1 MDRKSAEARLS
12 GQPKG
17 AFLIR
22 ESDRKFGSYVL
33 SFNGNTGVHH
43 FRVSAVCGDFY
54 IGGRVFHSLSDLV
67 TFYTLYSDLLKGERL
82 EVPIPPPEPV
92 DDSKKRVVAVLPYTK
107 MPDTDELRF
116 DRKLLIEQ
124 FFLMIFLLLV
134 FRKEIFLLLKM
145 IWVMDG
151 SGVNF

>member
-54 IGGRVFHSLSDLV
+54 IGGRVFHSLTDLV
-67 TFYTLYSDLLKGERL
+67 TFYTLCSDLLKGERL
-82 EVPIPPPEPV
+82 EVPVPPPEPV

-116 DRKLLIEQ
+116 DRKLLIGQ

-151 SGVNF
+151 FGVNF